1 MEIKQLCDALMG
13 KARTEALKKLVTGKR
28 NRVVTVD
35 GLAGSAVA
43 MVIARLPR
51 LSQPYLVVATD
62 IDVCACGQMVEQ
74 AVFGFLEKRRRVPP
88 EESIRRARARLGE
101 GGYDLLNN
109 NCEHFARACVLGTH
123 ESEQVRKALGRDPMS
138 REGEKK

>member
-1 MEIKQLCDALMG
+1 MI
-13 KARTEALKKLVTGKR
+13 RVKLGPVWHYG
-28 NRVVTVD
+28 VYASD
-35 GLAGSAVA
+35 DE
-43 MVIARLPR
+43 VIAFGLPPWPAPPPPETVR
-51 LSQPYLVVATD
+51 VVATD
-62 IDVCACGQMVEQ
+62 IDVFACGQMVEQ

-123 ESEQVRKALGRDPMS
+123 ESEQVRKALGRDPVS
-138 REGEKK
+138 GEGEKQ

>member
-1 MEIKQLCDALMG
+1 MI
-13 KARTEALKKLVTGKR
+13 RVKLGPVWHYG
-28 NRVVTVD
+28 VYASD
-35 GLAGSAVA
+35 DE
-43 MVIARLPR
+43 VIAFGLPPWPAPPPPETVR
-51 LSQPYLVVATD
+51 VVATD
-62 IDVCACGQMVEQ
+62 IDVFACGQMVEQ

>member
-1 MEIKQLCDALMG
+1 MI
-13 KARTEALKKLVTGKR
+13 RVKLGPVWHYG
-28 NRVVTVD
+28 VYASD
-35 GLAGSAVA
+35 DE
-43 MVIARLPR
+43 VIAFGLPPWPAPPPPETVR
-51 LSQPYLVVATD
+51 VVATD
-62 IDVCACGQMVEQ
+62 IDVFACGQMVEQ
-74 AVFGFLEKRRRVPP
+74 AVCGGLEKRRRVPP

-138 REGEKK
+138 GEGEKK

>member
-1 MEIKQLCDALMG
+1 MI
-13 KARTEALKKLVTGKR
+13 RVKLGPVWHYG
-28 NRVVTVD
+28 VYASD
-35 GLAGSAVA
+35 DE
-43 MVIARLPR
+43 VIAFGLPPWPAPPPPETVR
-51 LSQPYLVVATD
+51 VVATD
-62 IDVCACGQMVEQ
+62 IDVFACGQMVEQ

-138 REGEKK
+138 REGEKQ

>member
-1 MEIKQLCDALMG
+1 MI
-13 KARTEALKKLVTGKR
+13 RVKLGPVWHYG
-28 NRVVTVD
+28 VYASD
-35 GLAGSAVA
+35 DE
-43 MVIARLPR
+43 VIAFGLPPWPAPPPPETVR
-51 LSQPYLVVATD
+51 VVATD
-62 IDVCACGQMVEQ
+62 IDVFACGQMVEQ

-138 REGEKK
+138 GEGEKK

>member
-1 MEIKQLCDALMG
+1 MRWWCGTCKPGDMI
-13 KARTEALKKLVTGKR
+13 RVKLGPVWHYG
-28 NRVVTVD
+28 VYASD
-35 GLAGSAVA
+35 DE
-43 MVIARLPR
+43 VIAFGLPPWPAPPPPETVR
-51 LSQPYLVVATD
+51 VVATD
-62 IDVCACGQMVEQ
+62 IDVFACGQMVEQ

-138 REGEKK
+138 GEGEKK